1 MPPRPRPPEDRFR
14 EKIAIDDTGC
24 HVWTAAKDKDGYG
37 QFRDGDKI
45 RQAHSWACEQ
55 STGNPLPEGFEIDHI
70 CRNRACV
77 NPQHLELVTHTENIR
92 RQREAQERMKE
103 QEEEKAEEKSERTLQ
118 RKRKAHSDKAARHLA
133 ELISPFRGALEIRLR
148 SLCERVAANPELATD
163 VAVLAECGA
172 INRAFALVSTVEG
185 LELIPPANR
194 AFTLGKLH
202 EFTEDLGGSHA
213 AIKEFVVNLGLTVRE

>member
-1 MPPRPRPPEDRFR
+1 MAPKPRPPEDRFR

-24 HVWTAAKDKDGYG
+24 HVWTAVKDKDGYG
-37 QFRDGDKI
+37 QFRDGART
-45 RQAHSWACEQ
+45 RQAHIWAWEN
-55 STGNPLPEGFEIDHI
+55 STQGALPDGFELDHI
-70 CRNRACV
+70 CRNRSCV
-77 NPQHLELVTHTENIR
+77 NPSHLELVTHSENIR
-92 RQREAQERMKE
+92 RQREAQARLKDEA
-103 QEEEKAEEKSERTLQ
+103 EEKAEEKSERTLQ
-118 RKRKAHSDKAARHLA
+118 RKRKAHQDQAARHLA
-133 ELISPFRGALEIRLR
+133 GLISPFRGALEIRLKEV
-148 SLCERVAANPELATD
+148 CDKVASDPALATD
-163 VAVLAECGA
+163 VAVLAEVGA